1 MFRYVLSSVG
11 QDLELERKCPHCH
24 RNKANIHS
32 SIILRSIRDIKV
44 SAVAQRRL
52 KCPFCGITWTLRSQG
67 IADGR
72 QRSQRLRGLGVILY
86 MLGLSYRAVEKF
98 LPCLDCPSGKSSIER
113 DVAEFGQKAR
123 QYHLSAPR
131 MRIKILGVDGTGA
144 ALAGKNAGILFFT
157 DIEAQKLVLVEAI
170 QETDSVKLRRHV
182 AKVMAAVGAQELR
195 SDEHSAYRGIVSQ
208 DRHRLC
214 LTHWL
219 KSKAKR
225 ASDLYRQALAENR
238 PLETESMKRLLEI
251 LRLNP
256 RPPTVPVELERLVRS
271 YIHCRRGLLWKI
283 NQLLQHVERT
293 WSQVSNDTVDPT
305 NNVTERLIGL
315 TFKIRAKTMRGFKS
329 QRKVLDHIY
338 LSSFLRGDKGVCDL
352 RKVS

>member
-1 MFRYVLSSVG
+1 MFRYILSSVG
-11 QDLELERKCPHCH
+11 QEVKLDRKCPHC
-24 RNKANIHS
+24 RKNKANIHS
-32 SIILRSIRDIKV
+32 SIQRRPIRDIKV
-44 SAVAQRRL
+44 SAVAQQRRR
-52 KCPFCGITWTLRSQG
+52 CPFCGITWTLRSEG
-67 IADGR
+67 LAHGR

-86 MLGLSYRAVEKF
+86 LLGLSYRAVEKF
-98 LPCLDCPSGKSSIER
+98 LPCLECPTGKSSIER
-113 DVAEFGQKAR
+113 DVDEFGQRAR

-131 MRIKILGVDGTGA
+131 MRIKVLGVDGTGA
-144 ALAGKNAGILFFT
+144 AMAGKNAGILFFA
-157 DIEAQKLVLVEAI
+157 DIESQKLVLVEAI
-170 QETDSVKLRRHV
+170 QETDSLQLRRHV
-182 AKVMAAVGAQELR
+182 AKVMSAVGADELR
-195 SDEHSAYRGIVSQ
+195 SDEHSVYRGLVSE

-225 ASDLYRQALAENR
+225 ASDLYRQALVENR
-238 PLETESMKRLLEI
+238 PLEADRMKRLLEI
-251 LRLNP
+251 LRLHP
-256 RPPTVPVELERLVRS
+256 RPPTVPVELGRLVRG

-293 WSQVSNDTVDPT
+293 WGQVSDDRTDPT

-338 LSSFLRGDKGVCDL
+338 LSNLLRGEDGVCDL

>member
-11 QDLELERKCPHCH
+11 QDLKLERKCPHCH
-24 RNKANIHS
+24 RNKANIDS

-256 RPPTVPVELERLVRS
+256 RPSTVPVELERLVRS